1 MNCSGIRP
9 EAPQPEDGDKL
20 PELWH
25 NHVRF
30 LAKLCF
36 FCAECIG
43 QCCENFL
50 QVDHLNGCI
59 QRDKNFSCV
68 LLNLLFI
75 SYGMFL
81 TPV

>member
-9 EAPQPEDGDKL
+9 EAPQSEDGDKL

-25 NHVRF
+25 DHGRF
-30 LAKLCF
+30 LAKLLF
-36 FCAECIG
+36 KEYIG
-43 QCCENFL
+43 QCCDKFL
-50 QVDHLNGCI
+50 QVDYLNGCI
-59 QRDKNFSCV
+59 QRDKNYSCV

-81 TPV
+81 TSVV